1 MAVLRRHNSEK
12 KTLERPNWKIF
23 RIPLLAG
30 RWADNK
36 HVEEKIC
43 SIMTDVLNFTIGAY
57 NMPMQTTWL
66 DRYLK
71 TEGFNDFEKLEVL
84 PLSAILEDKFA
95 YITYGFLK
103 EEYNLVFPGKF
114 SASRIWFPSDLD
126 IGKLEHVL
134 GKLWD
139 FSRWSKQKRWN
150 YLDYIFRKYYY
161 KVGQGTP

>member
-1 MAVLRRHNSEK
+1 MQS
-12 KTLERPNWKIF
+12 NWKAF
-23 RIPLLAG
+23 GIPLLA
-30 RWADNK
+30 RRRIDNK
-36 HVEEKIC
+36 HVEDKIC

-66 DRYLK
+66 DHYLK
-71 TEGFNDFEKLEVL
+71 MEGFNDFEKLEVL
-84 PLSAILEDKFA
+84 PLSAILENKFA

-114 SASRIWFPSDLD
+114 PASRIWLPADLD
-126 IGKLEHVL
+126 VEKLECVL
-134 GKLWD
+134 EKLWD

-161 KVGQGTP
+161 KVGKWKV